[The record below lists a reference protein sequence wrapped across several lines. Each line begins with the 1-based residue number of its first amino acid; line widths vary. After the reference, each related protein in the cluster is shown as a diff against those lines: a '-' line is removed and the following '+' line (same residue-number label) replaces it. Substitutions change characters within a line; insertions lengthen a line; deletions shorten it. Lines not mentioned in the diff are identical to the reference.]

1 LEDLTPIG
9 LLIVTAIL
17 IVAMTNPFLLAPMM
31 IGATGGMSKAKQR
44 SVAVMAVVVGGGILI
59 GSIFIGNTVLNLF
72 GISTTALQVA
82 GGLIFIQIGFGM
94 LGSNSNRPSAD
105 PAAEQQKA
113 EAEAQADGGP
123 NPGVFPLGMPGIG
136 GPGLIAISIGVAG
149 SFPEDESTIYGVAMA
164 AGVLVAMGIVFVVLM
179 LAPKLAALLGAA
191 GIDVVTKIMGLIVLA
206 LAVVLIT
213 TGLGELWPG
222 LMG

>member
-1 LEDLTPIG
+1 LEDLTPFG
-9 LLIVTAIL
+9 LGIVMAVL
-17 IVAMTNPFLLAPMM
+17 IVAMANPFLLAPLMV
-31 IGATGGMSKAKQR
+31 GATGGMSRAKQR
-44 SVAVMAVVVGGGILI
+44 SVAVMAVSVGGGILI
-59 GSIFIGNTVLNLF
+59 GSILIGNAVLNIF
-72 GISTTALQVA
+72 GITTTALLVA

-105 PAAEQQKA
+105 PAAEE
-113 EAEAQADGGP
+113 EAAAAGAQADGGP

-149 SFPEDESTIYGVAMA
+149 SVESTLDIAFMI
-164 AGVLVAMGIVFVVLM
+164 AGVLAAMGVIFVFLM
-179 LAPKLAALLGAA
+179 LAPKLAGLLGAA
-191 GIDVVTKIMGLIVLA
+191 GIDVMTKIMGLIVLA

-213 TGLGELWPG
+213 TGVGELWPG